1 MYTDENFAIKR
12 KRVFEPN
19 IIVPLNNNISTM
31 KSPNSET
38 INKSNSLLILKR
50 AQNLVLQF
58 TVQQIEAEEDANLSR
73 PYRTNLFQL
82 H

>member
-58 TVQQIEAEEDANLSR
+58 TVQQIEAEEDANLS
-73 PYRTNLFQL
+73 PLQN
-82 H
+82 